1 MLCYLALDA
10 WAGRVP
16 SWKRVTTA
24 IDGCTPWNMRS
35 FFAVQMVRQRRVIIF
50 MNIGVFDFLLR
61 LLITSKIV
69 VGACIWTCIDPSKK
83 LPNDIERKV
92 CKSFFTARAAEF
104 TIIIEPCFFLV
115 RIFLVLNLSLM
126 RTQKK
131 TLYLFW
137 QMTTRLPGHVS
148 ISFFLKRQ
156 MKQMMKRFYVYD
168 LIVWP
173 HFFWNV
179 TTRK

>member
-104 TIIIEPCFFLV
+104 TIIIEPCFF
-115 RIFLVLNLSLM
+115 FLWEYSSCWTYPWWEAK
-126 RTQKK
+126 RK
-131 TLYLFW
+131 LYTYFDKW
-137 QMTTRLPGHVS
+137 QQDCQGM
-148 ISFFLKRQ
+148 
-156 MKQMMKRFYVYD
+156 
-168 LIVWP
+168 WA
-173 HFFWNV
+173 
-179 TTRK
+179 